1 MTMYLWFKLLA
12 FGFAFLDT
20 DIFVT
25 GCDGHICFLLQ
36 SPINITGLPATE
48 KPSALPASGPLPART
63 NASSLPST
71 SGRGNDSSE
80 TTPSAGP
87 SDSSAPASQD
97 PLDNA
102 NALNVTGVATTPPP
116 LPLTHADPQAP
127 STGGADPQT
136 LSSQADLT
144 ALEPAAGG
152 PEPAGPAT
160 VLMALLVAGIPG
172 ERSTATTFPADTSFT
187 PAATLSPA
195 HDSSAASLAHTS
207 NISTPDNSSD
217 SISIATA
224 SSTQSPAASTLPPTT
239 AIGDNLTPRHAVTS
253 PPVLGSALTES
264 LPLALLP
271 TTTQMP
277 CDAKYGNISV
287 TYKYDNQSTLFTA
300 QLNVPGYVTCNSKDC
315 GEELQ
320 RLRGCSHHNIEIADD
335 SCFPP
340 KILKLCVPPEIPSR
354 NSTSVSESIEVDK
367 LQPKTKYKC
376 TSEVLY
382 KGQNYRSETKYI
394 ETDLGVP
401 EKPWNFTC
409 DLKGEATIAVT
420 WAPHPN
426 SSGFYFSY
434 LNISGKEAQS
444 FILNKNVTKYNLES
458 LEYYTEYNVSLLAY
472 VTAKVQRNGSAAT
485 CKVRTKSGP
494 PGLVKWLKVIQTS
507 DNSVV
512 VSCSPP
518 DKKNGPSLSYDL
530 EIRRK
535 NSHPESVSNV
545 SNKTC
550 TFPLKDLWY
559 STDYQFWVYAFNGD
573 HKGDPVVKPHTTSY
587 NSKALIAFLVFLIIV
602 TSVALLV
609 VLYKI
614 YDLHKKRSSNLDEQQ
629 ELVERDDEKQLMS
642 VEPIQADVLLET
654 YKRKIADEGRL
665 FLAEFQSIPRV
676 FSKFSIKDARKPFNQ
691 NKNRYV
697 DILPYDYNRV
707 ELSEING
714 DTGST
719 YINASY
725 IDGFKEPRKYIAAQ
739 GPRDETVDDFWR
751 MIWEQK
757 ATVIVMVTRCE
768 EGNRN
773 KCAEYWPSVEEGTR
787 TFGDVIVK
795 INEHKRCPDYIIQKM
810 NITNKKEKGNGR
822 VVTHIQF
829 ISWPDHGVP
838 EDSHLLL
845 KLRRRVNTFS
855 NFFSGPIVV
864 HCSAGVGRTGTYI
877 GIDAMLEGLEA
888 EGKVDVYGYVVK
900 LRRQRCLMVQV
911 EAQYILIHQAL
922 VEYNQFGETE
932 VSLADLHSHSYLH
945 NMRERDPPSEPSP
958 LEAEFQ
964 RLPSYRSWRTQHV
977 GHQEE
982 NKKKNR
988 NSNVIPYDFNR
999 VTLKHELEMSKES
1012 DNDSDESSDDDSDS
1026 EETSKYIN
1034 ASFVMSYWK
1043 PEMMIAAQGPLK
1055 ETIGDFWQMI
1065 FQRKVKVIVMLTEL
1079 KHGDQE
1085 ICAQYWEEGKQA
1097 YGDLEVD
1104 VKDTSISPMY
1114 TVREF
1119 ELRHS
1124 KRKDTRT
1131 VYQYQ
1136 YTNWSVGQLPGEAK
1150 ELVSMIQ
1157 SLKQKL
1163 PKKTPTEGNKYHKSA
1178 PILIHCRDG
1187 SEQTGV
1193 FCALLNLMESAE
1205 TEEVVDVFQVVKSL
1219 RKARPGMVST
1229 YEQYEFLYDIITST
1243 YPAQNGQVKK
1253 NSNQEDKIEFDN
1265 EVDKAKQDTNC
1276 ISSTSAPDQTQDGNK
1291 EEEGSKSASSS
1302 ERPEH
1307 SPNGPASPVST
1318 ESS

>member
-1 MTMYLWFKLLA
+1 MTMHLWFQLLV

-20 DIFVT
+20 NICVT
-25 GCDGHICFLLQ
+25 GQDFTT
-36 SPINITGLPATE
+36 STPGLTAPE
-48 KPSALPASGPLPART
+48 KPHALPSSGPLPART
-63 NASSLPST
+63 NASSPASI
-71 SGRGNDSSE
+71 SDRGNDSSE
-80 TTPSAGP
+80 TTPPASP
-87 SDSSAPASQD
+87 SDSSGHVSLD
-97 PLDNA
+97 PSDNA
-102 NALNVTGVATTPPP
+102 NALNVTGNATIPTP
-116 LPLTHADPQAP
+116 LPRTHTDSQAP
-127 STGGADPQT
+127 STGGADTQT
-136 LSSQADLT
+136 LSSKADLT
-144 ALEPAAGG
+144 TLKPSSGG
-152 PEPAGPAT
+152 PEPTGT
-160 VLMALLVAGIPG
+160 PG
-172 ERSTATTFPADTSFT
+172 ERNTTFPADTAFT
-187 PAATLSPA
+187 PADTLRPA
-195 HDSSAASLAHTS
+195 RNSTAASLTHASNTS
-207 NISTPDNSSD
+207 TSDNASD
-217 SISIATA
+217 SNSISTA
-224 SSTQSPAASTLPPTT
+224 SSTQNPAASTLPPTT
-239 AIGDNLTPRHAVTS
+239 TIV
-253 PPVLGSALTES
+253 
-264 LPLALLP
+264 P
-271 TTTQMP
+271 TTTKIP
-277 CDAKYGNISV
+277 CDREYGTISV
-287 TYKYDNQSTLFTA
+287 TYKNDKDTSFTA
-300 QLNVPGYVTCNSKDC
+300 ELNVPRNVTCNSEDC
-315 GEELQ
+315 RKVLQ
-320 RLRGCSHHNIEIADD
+320 NLKGCSNLTIHIADG
-335 SCFPP
+335 SCSPP
-340 KILKLCVPPEIPSR
+340 TILELYVPPVGPS
-354 NSTSVSESIEVDK
+354 NISESPNELFEKDD
-367 LQPKTKYKC
+367 LQPNTKYSC
-376 TSEVLY
+376 TSQVKY
-382 KGQNYRSETKYI
+382 NGQHYRNETIDI

-401 EKPWNFTC
+401 GEPKILTC
-409 DLKGEATIAVT
+409 EAKDESTAEVI
-420 WAPHPN
+420 WAPPKY
-426 SSGFYFSY
+426 SSGFCFSY
-434 LNISGKEAQS
+434 LNISGKIRS
-444 FILNKNVTKYNLES
+444 FYLNSNVTNYTLKSLES
-458 LEYYTEYNVSLLAY
+458 YTDYTVSLFAF
-472 VTAKVQRNGSAAT
+472 VEGKVKFQRNGSAVT
-485 CKVRTKSGP
+485 CALKTKSGRP
-494 PGLVKWLKVIQTS
+494 DPVTSLKVTQTS
-507 DNSVV
+507 DNSVFV
-512 VSCSPP
+512 NCSRP
-518 DKKNGPSLSYDL
+518 NNIRGPHLSYDL
-530 EIRRK
+530 EVILK
-535 NSHPESVSNV
+535 NSKSEVVYNSSQDSCAFVVDN
-545 SNKTC
+545 
-550 TFPLKDLWY
+550 LWY
-559 STDYQFWVYAFNGD
+559 STDYQILVYSCNGE
-573 HKGDPVVKPHTTSY
+573 KRGKPEIKYHTTSY
-587 NSKALIAFLVFLIIV
+587 NSKALIGFLVFLIIV
-602 TSVALLV
+602 TSIALLV

-629 ELVERDDEKQLMS
+629 ELVERDDERQLMS

-714 DTGST
+714 DAGST

-739 GPRDETVDDFWR
+739 GPRDETIDDFWR

-757 ATVIVMVTRCE
+757 ATVIVMVTKCE

-773 KCAEYWPSVEEGTR
+773 KCAEYWPSVEEGSR
-787 TFGDVIVK
+787 TYGDVIVK

-810 NITNKKEKGNGR
+810 NITNRKEKGTGR
-822 VVTHIQF
+822 AVTHIQF
-829 ISWPDHGVP
+829 TSWPDHGVP

-845 KLRRRVNTFS
+845 KLRRRVNAFS

-932 VSLADLHSHSYLH
+932 VNLADLNSHSYLH
-945 NMRERDPPSEPSP
+945 NMKKRDPPSEPSP

-964 RLPSYRSWRTQHV
+964 RLPSYRSWRTQHI
-977 GHQEE
+977 GNQEE

-988 NSNVIPYDFNR
+988 NSHVIPYDFNR

-1012 DNDSDESSDDDSDS
+1012 EHDSDESSDDDSDA

-1079 KHGDQE
+1079 MHGDQE
-1085 ICAQYWEEGKQA
+1085 ICAQYWGEGKQTH
-1097 YGDLEVD
+1097 GDLEVD
-1104 VKDTSISPMY
+1104 IKDTSISPMY

-1119 ELRHS
+1119 ELRYS

-1136 YTNWSVGQLPGEAK
+1136 YTNWSVGQLPAEAK

-1157 SLKQKL
+1157 NLKQKL
-1163 PKKTPTEGNKYHKSA
+1163 PKKTSTEGNKYHKSV
-1178 PILIHCRDG
+1178 PILVHCRDG

-1229 YEQYEFLYDIITST
+1229 YEQYEFLYDIIAST

-1253 NSNQEDKIEFDN
+1253 SSKQEDKIEFDN
-1265 EVDKAKQDTNC
+1265 EVDQAKQDANC
-1276 ISSTSAPDQTQDGNK
+1276 VSSTGAPDQTQDGSK
-1291 EEEGSKSASSS
+1291 EAEGSKSTISS